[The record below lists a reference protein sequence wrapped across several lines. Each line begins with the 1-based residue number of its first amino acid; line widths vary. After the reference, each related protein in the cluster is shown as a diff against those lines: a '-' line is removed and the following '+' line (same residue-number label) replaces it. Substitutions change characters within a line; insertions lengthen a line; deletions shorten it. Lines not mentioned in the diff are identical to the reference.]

1 MRNGYSRSLRVA
13 FFPDAYN
20 EVDGVANTSRHFEAF
35 ARNRE
40 LQFLTVHAGPRNE
53 VVTTGSVTRIQ
64 LSRSPLTFP
73 LDRTHQFDLTF
84 WRHYRVAAA
93 LMREFNPDV
102 VQITGP
108 SDVGMLGALVAYRLG
123 VPLAAT
129 WQTNLHQYA
138 RTRLSRPL
146 SFLPDSLS
154 VKLLSAVERWTL
166 RAAIRFYKIPRLLF
180 APNREMVGLLEQM
193 TGKPCLLMSHSVDTA
208 AFSPDFRDREGGP
221 FTFGY
226 VGRLTAEKNV
236 RLLAGIE
243 HALLARGHRDFR
255 VVIVGDGAEREWLQK
270 HMQQAEFTG
279 VLTRRDLSRAFA
291 NMDLFLF
298 PSETDTFGL
307 AVLEAL
313 ASGVPAIVSSIG
325 GPRGTVQHGKT
336 GYVANNLEQFAG
348 FADRLLTQ
356 RELLLAMRLAARL
369 YALSTSWDV
378 VFENMY
384 KAYERFFYASNGN
397 RLGIPESQESEM
409 RPATRVVRGQFG
421 R

>member
-1 MRNGYSRSLRVA
+1 MRTGDGRKLRVA

-40 LQFLTVHAGPRNE
+40 LQFLTVHAGPRKE

-64 LSRSPLTFP
+64 LPRSPVTFP
-73 LDRTHQFDLTF
+73 LDRTHQYDPAF
-84 WRHYRVAAA
+84 WRHYNVVAG
-93 LMREFNPDV
+93 LVREFNPDV

-108 SDVGMLGALVAYRLG
+108 SDVGMLGALIAHRIG
-123 VPLAAT
+123 MPLAAT
-129 WQTNLHQYA
+129 WQTNLHLYA
-138 RTRLSRPL
+138 RTRLDRAL
-146 SFLPDSLS
+146 SSLPYPLS
-154 VKLLSAVERWTL
+154 VKLLNAVERRAL
-166 RAAIRFYKIPRLLF
+166 RAAIRFYKLPRLLF
-180 APNREMVGLLEQM
+180 APNREMAALLERM

-236 RLLAGIE
+236 RWLAWIE

-270 HMQQAEFTG
+270 HMQHAEFTG
-279 VLTRRDLSRAFA
+279 VLTGRDLSRAFA

-313 ASGVPAIVSSIG
+313 SSGVPAVVSSVG
-325 GPRGTVQHGKT
+325 GPKDTVQPGET
-336 GYVANNLEQFAG
+336 GYVANNLEQFVG
-348 FADRLLTQ
+348 LADWLLTQ
-356 RELLLAMRLAARL
+356 RELLPAMRLAARS
-369 YALSTSWDV
+369 YALSTSWNV
-378 VFENMY
+378 IFENVY
-384 KAYERFFYASNGN
+384 KAYEQFFYPSNSIRPGV
-397 RLGIPESQESEM
+397 PESQESEM
-409 RPATRVVRGQFG
+409 RPATPLG
-421 R
+421 